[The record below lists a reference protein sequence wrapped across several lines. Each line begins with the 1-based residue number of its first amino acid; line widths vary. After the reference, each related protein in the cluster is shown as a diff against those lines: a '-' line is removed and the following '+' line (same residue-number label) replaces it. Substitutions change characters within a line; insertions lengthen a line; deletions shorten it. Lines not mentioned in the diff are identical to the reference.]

1 MKRFV
6 VYPDYMLDDMSQILC
21 REEPWY
27 LHSVIWIVCGILA
40 GIACFVCFGKID
52 DVVKA
57 DGIVR
62 PVMNISTVS
71 NITSGEI
78 EFLFYKPGDFVR
90 VGDKLLSIKSDSLLA
105 QKKSVELQLKENF
118 GKLKGLSVLLD
129 GYENNF
135 EQIETDNSTVR
146 ARFDS
151 FVAERKLLNARSHRT
166 KELLFEEMELPES
179 STTASEIAKKRY
191 EYSVALMEYEQ
202 FCADF
207 YSSVKQEIDALK
219 LEKEELQKQSVQVK
233 EALKNLVLISP
244 VDGFVQE
251 KSSLNV
257 GDYLFADQQV
267 LNIVPSADKNC
278 RIELHVPAE
287 SMGKLEKGQKV
298 KLRFPAFPYS
308 EFKGINGE
316 LSVIQPD
323 SEISDSGFLYFTVY
337 ASADS
342 MELKDKRGLCYQIKP
357 GFEVNARIVLENQ
370 TLLYFLLKKLD
381 FTV

>member
-21 REEPWY
+21 SEEPWY

-90 VGDKLLSIKSDSLLA
+90 AGDKLLSIKSDSLLA

>member
-6 VYPDYMLDDMSQILC
+6 VYPSEMLNGMSQVLC
-21 REEPWY
+21 KEEPWY
-27 LHSVIWIVCGILA
+27 LHSVIWIVCGIAA
-40 GIACFVCFGKID
+40 GIITFVCFGKID

-62 PVMNISTVS
+62 PATNISTVN
-71 NITSGEI
+71 NISSGEI

-90 VGDKLLSIKSDSLLA
+90 AGEKLLSIKNDTLLA
-105 QKKSVELQLKENF
+105 QKKSVEIQLEENCA
-118 GKLKGLSVLLD
+118 KLNGLGALLE
-129 GYENNF
+129 GYEKKS
-135 EQIETDNSTVR
+135 ESIETENGTIR
-146 ARFDS
+146 ARFNS
-151 FVAERKLLNARSHRT
+151 FAAERKLLNARIART
-166 KELLFEEMELPES
+166 GELLAKEIALPDS
-179 STTASEIAKKRY
+179 STTASEIEEKKY
-191 EYSVALMEYEQ
+191 EYSVSVMEYEQ
-202 FCADF
+202 FCAGF
-207 YSSVKQEIDALK
+207 YSSLKQEIDSLK
-219 LEKEELQKQSVQVK
+219 LEREELQKQFVQVN
-233 EALKNLVLISP
+233 EALKNLTLVSP

-257 GDYLFADQQV
+257 GDYLFSDQQV
-267 LNIVPSADKNC
+267 LNIVPSADKDC

-287 SMGKLEKGQKV
+287 SMGKLKKGQKV

-308 EFKGINGE
+308 EFKGIDGE
-316 LSVIQPD
+316 LNVIQPD
-323 SEISDSGFLYFTVY
+323 SELSDSGFLYFTVY
-337 ASADS
+337 AFADS

>member
-90 VGDKLLSIKSDSLLA
+90 AGDKLFSIKSDSLLA

-118 GKLKGLSVLLD
+118 GKLKGLGVLLD

-146 ARFDS
+146 ARFDC

-166 KELLFEEMELPES
+166 KELLFEEMELPEC

-337 ASADS
+337 ASVDS

>member
-6 VYPDYMLDDMSQILC
+6 VYPDYMLDDMSQVLC

-27 LHSVIWIVCGILA
+27 LHSIIWIVCGIIA
-40 GIACFVCFGKID
+40 GIAFFVCFGKVD

-78 EFLFYKPGDFVR
+78 EFLFYKPGDFVKS
-90 VGDKLLSIKSDSLLA
+90 GDKLLSIKNDSLLA
-105 QKKSVELQLKENF
+105 QKKSIELQLKENF
-118 GKLKGLSVLLD
+118 GKLTGLGVLLE
-129 GYENNF
+129 GYENNA
-135 EQIETDNSTVR
+135 EKIETDNSTVR
-146 ARFDS
+146 ARFES
-151 FVAERKLLNARSHRT
+151 FVAEKKLLNARICRT
-166 KELLFEEMELPES
+166 EELLAEEIELPES
-179 STTASEIAKKRY
+179 STTVSEIEKKRY
-191 EYSVALMEYEQ
+191 EYSVAVMEYEQ

-219 LEKEELQKQSVQVK
+219 IEREELQKQVVQVK
-233 EALKNLVLISP
+233 EALKNLVLVSP

-287 SMGKLEKGQKV
+287 SMGKLERGQKV

-308 EFKGINGE
+308 EFKGIDGE
-316 LSVIQPD
+316 LNVIQPD

-337 ASADS
+337 ATADS
-342 MELKDKRGLCYQIKP
+342 MELKDKKGLGYQIKP

-381 FTV
+381 FAV

>member
-90 VGDKLLSIKSDSLLA
+90 AGDKLLSIKSDSLLA